1 MTMIIMHGN
10 GNGIILSWTSCTTC
24 MTSFYDF
31 ISLQTPD
38 CRLFFHWLN
47 SDWTDS
53 QVLLQMMVTIRWRR
67 GRQLRQQWVVKKT
80 FWNRFDLKTWR
91 SCHFFWIESHCIHDH
106 DHHAWQW
113 QWHNSVMNFMHDLHD
128 FILWFH
134 FTADSRLQIVFSLTE
149 LWLDWLSGLAAD
161 DGDDSMAQRQTTQTT
176 DVIRCDVSTD
186 VSSSSSSWDLLV
198 IDVIVPN
205 CGAIKW
211 FTYRSLHSLMNLM
224 QLWHSWQLTLAN
236 GIMDNHGI
244 DSTWQWIDSWKL
256 EVGNWNLM
264 TSWHHS
270 TLRWSPTVVLARD
283 SWLGFGIRDILLFLR
298 NTECDDW
305 WLMTQCTRHSCDDV
319 LFDWSSN
326 KTLS

>member
-1 MTMIIMHGN
+1 MSCGRLAASATAQIRFFMGGGMVSGISKQIWAVADASSICHSSDVQICFFVPLISVPVVTSRHQNRWIGSMHARLADLKPWRSCHFFESNCIASMIIIH
-10 GNGIILSWTSCTTC
+10 GNGIILSWTWQWHNSVMNTC

-53 QVLLQMMVTIRWRR
+53 QVLLQMMVTIRQRR
-67 GRQLRQQWVVKKT
+67 GRQLRQLMW
-80 FWNRFDLKTWR
+80 FDVMCQLM
-91 SCHFFWIESHCIHDH
+91 CL
-106 DHHAWQW
+106 HH
-113 QWHNSVMNFMHDLHD
+113 LH
-128 FILWFH
+128 LE
-134 FTADSRLQIVFSLTE
+134 TCLSLTS
-149 LWLDWLSGLAAD
+149 L
-161 DGDDSMAQRQTTQTT
+161 
-176 DVIRCDVSTD
+176 C
-186 VSSSSSSWDLLV
+186 
-198 IDVIVPN
+198 PN
-205 CGAIKW
+205 CGASKW

-256 EVGNWNLM
+256 EVVKLETNALM

-283 SWLGFGIRDILLFLR
+283 SWLGFGIRDIV
-298 NTECDDW
+298 
-305 WLMTQCTRHSCDDV
+305 SY
-319 LFDWSSN
+319 S
-326 KTLS
+326 